1 MYYPNRFAKYYGEIK
16 SKKEPII
23 SNTEETSIQ
32 YFIWYPPAIPMY
44 DTTQEVVAKDILVNS
59 SDDLESI
66 TSYFDCTFI
75 YHRNHKQIDIGG
87 LRRSYKTRVFTFF
100 ENLVY
105 FIMNF
110 FNRVSAVTFFITL
123 VDIDNIQRKKDFFNG
138 NKYMWSV

>member
-1 MYYPNRFAKYYGEIK
+1 MYYPNRFAKYYREIK

-87 LRRSYKTRVFTFF
+87 
-100 ENLVY
+100 
-105 FIMNF
+105 
-110 FNRVSAVTFFITL
+110 
-123 VDIDNIQRKKDFFNG
+123 
-138 NKYMWSV
+138 